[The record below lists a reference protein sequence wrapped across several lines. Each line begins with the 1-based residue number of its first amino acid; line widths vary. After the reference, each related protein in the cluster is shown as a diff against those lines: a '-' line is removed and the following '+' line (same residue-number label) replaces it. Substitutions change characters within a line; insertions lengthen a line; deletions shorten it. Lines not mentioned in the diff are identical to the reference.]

1 MKTKLK
7 VGDKVFDSAL
17 FGNVEGEVISV
28 NEDSPYPI
36 FVAFGDN
43 QENYTIDG
51 RYNKW
56 TNHTLSMQ
64 PYDKL
69 SEIVPAWEEEEVW
82 GIFWDNDK
90 TKTKMY
96 GQMKLSDNIEYSYKC
111 ITDMGMINFKNFKET
126 GKLI

>member
-7 VGDKVFDSAL
+7 VGDKVYDNAL

-28 NEDSPYPI
+28 NDNYPYP
-36 FVAFGDN
+36 FHVRFGEN

-51 RYNKW
+51 RYNKF
-56 TNHTLSMQ
+56 TNPTLSMQ

-69 SEIVPAWEEEEVW
+69 SDIVPVWEEEEVW
-82 GIFWDNDK
+82 GLFWNEGS
-90 TKTKMY
+90 TYFVY
-96 GQMKLSDNIEYSYKC
+96 GQMTIASGSNYPYNC
-111 ITDMGMINFKNFKET
+111 IGNTNFKNFKET

>member
-7 VGDKVFDSAL
+7 VGDKVHDNAL

-28 NEDSPYPI
+28 NDNFPYP
-36 FVAFGDN
+36 FYVRFGEN

-51 RYNKW
+51 CYNKW
-56 TNHTLSMQ
+56 TNPTLSMQ

-69 SEIVPAWEEEEVW
+69 SDIVSVCEEEEVW
-82 GIFWDNDK
+82 GLFWNEGS
-90 TKTKMY
+90 TYFVY
-96 GQMKLSDNIEYSYKC
+96 GQMTIASGSNYPYNC
-111 ITDMGMINFKNFKET
+111 IGNTNFKNFKET

>member
-17 FGNVEGEVISV
+17 FGDVEGEVISL
-28 NEDSPYPI
+28 NEDNPYPI
-36 FVAFGDN
+36 FIAFGHD

-51 RYNKW
+51 CYNKW
-56 TNHTLSMQ
+56 TNPTLSMQ

-69 SEIVPAWEEEEVW
+69 SDIIPVWEEEVW
-82 GIFWDNDK
+82 GIFWDDPNNPIK
-90 TKTKMY
+90 LY
-96 GQMKLSDNIEYSYKC
+96 GQMIKSEDKKFPYRFIENCNNY
-111 ITDMGMINFKNFKET
+111 KNFKET